1 MDELFGSTA
10 PAGEES
16 PLADRMRPRVL
27 DDIIGQDHI
36 VGPGRLLRRAIQ
48 ADRLSSVIFYGP
60 PGTGKTSLARVIAN
74 TTRSVFESLNAVLTG
89 IKDIREV
96 IDRADERRRLY
107 SRRTILFVD
116 EVHRWNKAQQ
126 DALLPWVENGTLILI
141 GATTENPFFEVNR
154 ALVSRSRIFQLK
166 SLESGDLMKAAQ
178 RTLSDRERGYGKWKI
193 RFEEGALEHLVEVA
207 GGDARSLL
215 NALELAVET
224 SPYSAETG
232 KPAQGSPPEPA
243 WPPPEGAEIR
253 ISLEAAEESIQRS
266 ALLYDRDGDYHF
278 DTISAFIK
286 SVRGS
291 DPDAALYWLAKMV
304 RAGEDPAFIF
314 RRMII
319 SAMEDVGLA
328 DPAAITTVI
337 SCAEAFDRI
346 GFPEGNFAL
355 SEACLRLATAAKSNT
370 TMAFFDALKEV
381 EREDAEIPGHLRD
394 PNRDAESFGHGE
406 GYIYPHAFRD
416 HWAAQAY
423 LPPALRGRI
432 FYTPSYSGD
441 EGRIRDEVLR
451 KREIQAAVIMGDAI
465 THADAVSRGDAAAG
479 NNAGSAEIL
488 SWSAAS
494 KGREGWFKRL
504 ESGRSSLL
512 LADRDKILGQCDI
525 ARHHRILIASAN
537 DGLLLWESL
546 RRCPE
551 GLAAAMVD
559 NAAAKE
565 ALLKFSAALDEPAQ
579 PLAAVIPGGLLPS
592 PEEAEKSFS
601 CAVFD
606 HILAREPWRRIVNP
620 RITNPQTGAGHTA
633 FDTFAVSAAKLLAP
647 GGTVSILQSPPRL
660 GERISRILREECG
673 ASPVLTEK
681 LFAAEEDFFG
691 KTASNSPLDLS
702 RNSQMLSWDA
712 KTLEKSF
719 TNAGF
724 EVKIAVLDQ
733 NEERLV
739 TEKDLSLWFDKE
751 KSSWGAF
758 IAGALGEKDFSE
770 ARFLMEDRIKK
781 GPLKWKWKSLLLK
794 AVKQ

>member
-1 MDELFGSTA
+1 VTELFA
-10 PAGEES
+10 AAGQDDKES

-96 IDRADERRRLY
+96 IDRSDERRRLY

-126 DALLPWVENGTLILI
+126 DALLPWVENGTVILI

-166 SLESGDLMKAAQ
+166 SLEAGDLMKAAK
-178 RTLSDRERGYGKWKI
+178 RTLSDKERGYGKWKVA
-193 RFEEGALEHLVEVA
+193 FEEGALEHLVEVA

-224 SPYSAETG
+224 SGAAP
-232 KPAQGSPPEPA
+232 
-243 WPPPEGAEIR
+243 WPPPEGSGIFV
-253 ISLEAAEESIQRS
+253 SLEAAEESIQRR

-319 SAMEDVGLA
+319 LAMEDVGLA
-328 DPAAITTVI
+328 DPTVISTVI

-355 SEACLRLATAAKSNT
+355 SEACLCLATAPKSNT
-370 TMAFFDALKEV
+370 TMAYFDALKEV
-381 EREDAEIPGHLRD
+381 EKEDADIPAHLKD
-394 PNRDAESFGHGE
+394 ASRDAESFGHGE
-406 GYIYPHAFRD
+406 GYIYPHAYRN

-423 LPPALRGRI
+423 LPTALLGRT
-432 FYTPSYSGD
+432 FYTPSQVGY
-441 EGRIRDEVLR
+441 EGRIREEFLAR
-451 KREIQAAVIMGDAI
+451 REIQAAVILGDSIA
-465 THADAVSRGDAAAG
+465 HGDNAA
-479 NNAGSAEIL
+479 NAEIL

-494 KGREGWFKRL
+494 KGREGWYKRM
-504 ESGRSSLL
+504 ESGRSAALL
-512 LADRDKILGQCDI
+512 SARNLILEQVKI
-525 ARHHRILIASAN
+525 ARHDRVLVASAN

-551 GLAAAMVD
+551 GLAAALVD
-559 NAAAKE
+559 SASARE
-565 ALLKFSAALDEPAQ
+565 ALLKFAAILEETDK
-579 PLAAVIPGGLLPS
+579 PLVAVFPEGKIPS
-592 PEEAEKSFS
+592 PEEAEEAFS
-601 CAVFD
+601 CPVFD
-606 HILAREPWRRIVNP
+606 HILAREPFRRKWEEGTL
-620 RITNPQTGAGHTA
+620 RA
-633 FDTFAVSAAKLLAP
+633 FAAASKLLLAP
-647 GGTVSILQSPPRL
+647 RGNIVVLQSLPKM
-660 GERISRILREECG
+660 GERISRIILEECG
-673 ASPVLTEK
+673 AASGLAEE
-681 LFAAEEDFFG
+681 LAAAEEVFFE
-691 KTASNSPLDLS
+691 KADESLSNWKIDSF
-702 RNSQMLSWDA
+702 
-712 KTLEKSF
+712 TLEKCF
-719 TNAGF
+719 KEQGF
-724 EVKIAVLDQ
+724 LTEIKTVDCQ
-733 NEERLV
+733 EERLL
-739 TEKDLSLWFDKE
+739 TKGDLDGWFDSKR
-751 KSSWGAF
+751 SPWGLS
-758 IAGALGEKDFSE
+758 ISRTLGEKSFQMVRTLLDE
-770 ARFLMEDRIKK
+770 RISR
-781 GPLKWKWKSLLLK
+781 GPVCWKWKSLLLK
-794 AVKQ
+794 ANNP